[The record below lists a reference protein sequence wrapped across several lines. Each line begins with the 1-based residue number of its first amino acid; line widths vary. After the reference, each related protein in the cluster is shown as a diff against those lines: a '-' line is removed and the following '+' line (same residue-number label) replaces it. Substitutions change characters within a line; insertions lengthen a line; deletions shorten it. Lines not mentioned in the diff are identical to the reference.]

1 LITSGGVVPAPLL
14 AELIRSGAQ
23 LRPLCHPGNDVAPEA
38 GYRRS
43 AALGALVRCRDTT
56 CRFPNCDRPAEFCD
70 VDHTIPYPLG
80 LTHPSNLKC
89 LCRKHRRS
97 RA

>member
-56 CRFPNCDRPAEFCD
+56 RRFPNCDRPAEFCD